1 MTSVRQVPA
10 FPTPEAAIA
19 YGALTSSIQ
28 SGSQPVPSGEVN
40 FRVLLVEGE
49 GAGDSLLVEAVR
61 AEIPNADVLRTPG
74 AMGALALGGLYD
86 FDLLLIATSLPE
98 NLGGEILRIF
108 AEHNPNAEVLVA
120 GAEVPGE
127 IPDGLR
133 VTELQSLDN
142 PIECI
147 QAIRACR
154 DRVLGPPI
162 EDTGGNFVV
171 VLSRHSPMEVVQF
184 KCMSG
189 GTTTLDFLRPTGIGG
204 RMWFEKGEIIHAETG
219 SVRGEAALIEMMLW
233 PSGSIVEVN
242 LPPPAER
249 TIDVP
254 WTALLMNVA
263 QAADERAAGW
273 VGKRED

>member
-1 MTSVRQVPA
+1 MTTAPPVPA

-19 YGALTSSIQ
+19 YGALTSALQ
-28 SGSQPVPSGEVN
+28 SASHPVPSADVN

-49 GAGDSLLVEAVR
+49 EAGDSLLVEAVR
-61 AEIPNADVLRTPG
+61 AEIPNADVLRTAG

-86 FDLLLIATSLPE
+86 FDLLLIATPLPE
-98 NLGGEILRIF
+98 HIVGEVLRIF
-108 AEHNPNAEVLVA
+108 AEHNPSAEVLVGGGEA
-120 GAEVPGE
+120 LSDVPE
-127 IPDGLR
+127 GLR
-133 VTELQSLDN
+133 VSHLESLDN

-154 DRVLGPPI
+154 DRVLGPPK
-162 EDTGGNFVV
+162 EETGGSFVV

-184 KCMSG
+184 KCLSAS
-189 GTTTLDFLRPTGIGG
+189 TTALDFLRPCGLGG

-219 SVRGEAALIEMMLW
+219 EHRGEAALIEMMLW

-242 LPPPAER
+242 VPPCAER

-254 WTALLMNVA
+254 WQSLLMTVA

-273 VGKRED
+273 VGRREE